1 MTTPKRP
8 PRRQGNDLPCGQKGC
23 YHPETAR
30 DLRWCVYANYWQYSC
45 QKPDDM
51 KVVPPPPPP
60 KRGPDQ
66 EGQIGAPVRFP
77 TGFESDPPARDPGP
91 QDEEPTLEELEELE
105 DPEAEEQEAEEQEL
119 EEAPDQGDA
128 GDSDDAGAG
137 AADGDDT
144 QDDTQGDTQDEALAY
159 AIPAQEPTDQAEPQ
173 TPEPGSTVPEPVK
186 AFQTAF
192 AI

>member
-30 DLRWCVYANYWQYSC
+30 DLRWCVYANYWRYSC

-77 TGFESDPPARDPGP
+77 TGFESDPPDRDPGP
-91 QDEEPTLEELEELE
+91 QDEEPTLEELE
-105 DPEAEEQEAEEQEL
+105 DPEAEESDDPEAEEQEL
-119 EEAPDQGDA
+119 EETQDQGYA

-137 AADGDDT
+137 AADSD
-144 QDDTQGDTQDEALAY
+144 DTQDEALAY
-159 AIPAQEPTDQAEPQ
+159 AIPAQEPTDQAAPQ
-173 TPEPGSTVPEPVK
+173 TPEPVK
-186 AFQTAF
+186 AFQTTF